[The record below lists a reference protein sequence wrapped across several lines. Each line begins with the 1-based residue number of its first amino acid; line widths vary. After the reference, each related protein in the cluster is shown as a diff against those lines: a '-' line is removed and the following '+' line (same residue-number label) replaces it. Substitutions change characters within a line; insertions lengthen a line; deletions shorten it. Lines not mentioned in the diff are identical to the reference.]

1 MPDPT
6 PDPRATV
13 ELLTRLDAEMIGGE
27 WYAVIAAN
35 QHPDFVEEVWD
46 VETEL
51 SEDSTAFVAECGA
64 IKCNKSRA
72 HSHGIA
78 ALRNALPSIIRDL
91 RRLAVLEERES
102 NRRKMIE
109 ESKSAYVRGECEDV
123 ESLIK
128 RLCDKELQ
136 DRHAAA
142 LADRDEAQRRLVEVE
157 ADNARLNEMAMNYQ
171 RLCDERYA
179 KLGRDHDA
187 AQRRLVEAEAE
198 LERTRVKLHCYVA
211 AADAEATFANELN
224 LDHKEVESELQRLRA
239 ALKPFADRAESLRQL
254 ASDLDSTE
262 ARVCG
267 TQPVPVQHL
276 IAAAEALAHRE
287 GQ

>member
-1 MPDPT
+1 M
-6 PDPRATV
+6 
-13 ELLTRLDAEMIGGE
+13 ELLTRLERVKEKLVPPICV
-27 WYAVIAAN
+27 Y
-35 QHPDFVEEVWD
+35 EE
-46 VETEL
+46 
-51 SEDSTAFVAECGA
+51 ED
-64 IKCNKSRA
+64 
-72 HSHGIA
+72 A
-78 ALRNALPSIIRDL
+78 ALAEVVIDALPSIIRDL
-91 RRLAVLEERES
+91 RRLVDLEMEAKADDAHIAALE
-102 NRRKMIE
+102 KE
-109 ESKSAYVRGECEDV
+109 VEQLRGEPGAGE
-123 ESLIK
+123 E
-128 RLCDKELQ
+128 
-136 DRHAAA
+136 
-142 LADRDEAQRRLVEVE
+142 RLVEVE
-157 ADNARLNEMAMNYQ
+157 AENARLNEMAMNYQ

-187 AQRRLVEAEAE
+187 AQRRLVEVEAE

-211 AADAEATFANELN
+211 AADAEATFAN
-224 LDHKEVESELQRLRA
+224 ESELQRLRA